1 MLIQYAASKMWLLS
15 ISVHVLQGVTNLKTT
30 LAILKTNQEINQK
43 LEDLEDSND
52 LEDNAGAEEVENF
65 DHVETDVNNQC
76 KREQF
81 YQTETSILFMKIA
94 CTSLVGTF

>member
-1 MLIQYAASKMWLLS
+1 M
-15 ISVHVLQGVTNLKTT
+15 KTI
-30 LAILKTNQEINQK
+30 LAILKINKEINQK

-52 LEDNAGAEEVENF
+52 LEDNAGEEEVENF

-76 KREQF
+76 KKEQF
-81 YQTETSILFMKIA
+81 FQTETLILFMKIE

>member
-1 MLIQYAASKMWLLS
+1 MS

-30 LAILKTNQEINQK
+30 SAILKINQEINQK

-52 LEDNAGAEEVENF
+52 LENNAGEEEVENF

-76 KREQF
+76 KEEQF
-81 YQTETSILFMKIA
+81 FKTETFIRHMKLE
-94 CTSLVGTF
+94 CTCLAHVWGWF